1 MANWPIQTTKRTMPG
16 TSTTIRSNLDY
27 NTNAGMVARALGEMG
42 NKFEELH
49 IKQAYDQLST
59 AKLQSMQ
66 DETQFASDLN
76 KEMDESKYDAMLSRF
91 EASQNK
97 LNPKNPLGAKLWNR
111 YNIQQS
117 LARKKNT
124 EDAKHDRL
132 ANKWEVKRDGLA
144 AEAEQDY
151 AKMTILKGHLAVG
164 IGARYTEQAEG
175 ERFFQAAKELAQYKE
190 ATRRVRANPEGYL
203 DSLKKGKPPILEDL
217 DTVVNDPLKMMAV
230 RNNAEGRK
238 SEIEIEKGRITLK
251 QTAAIKKAAAGS
263 DADIASMEAKISQSD
278 ALTVEQKIT
287 AMKEFNATRRVMAK
301 GGNNAYTT
309 TENWELYVEYRRR
322 AASKTITEK
331 EIIDKIGPDGYS
343 HIQGERLLS
352 ILKGTSSSAKAF
364 EESASAET
372 LKELITGIPLVE
384 GGEDI
389 EGNPLIPVS
398 KNTKFF
404 ATKMGYRML
413 EDKFNDHP
421 DWTAREKD
429 EEAIK
434 VFNRLERMIKA
445 GEIEIK
451 AENLPKTP
459 ETLEQRSFAKKGL
472 APGEFKKPKG
482 MPSKK
487 TFTDKDYAALKS
499 GDEFTDPETGKKYRK
514 P

>member
-97 LNPKNPLGAKLWNR
+97 LNPKNPLAAKLWNR

-117 LARKKNT
+117 LTRKKNT

-132 ANKWEVKRDGLA
+132 ANKWEVTRDGLA

-151 AKMTILKGHLAVG
+151 AKMPMLKGHVAVG
-164 IGARYTEQAEG
+164 IGAKYTEQAEG
-175 ERFFQAAKELAQYKE
+175 ERFFQKAEELAQYKE
-190 ATRRVRANPEGYL
+190 ATRRVRANPDGYL

-217 DTVVNDPLKMMAV
+217 PTVVNDPLKMMAV

-238 SEIEIEKGRITLK
+238 SEIELEKGRITLK

-263 DADIASMEAKISQSD
+263 AADIASMEAKISQSD

-309 TENWELYVEYRRR
+309 TENEQLYTDHRRR
-322 AASKTITEK
+322 AASKSITEQ
-331 EIIDKIGPDGYS
+331 EIIDNVGPGGYS
-343 HIQGERLLS
+343 WPRAEKLIS
-352 ILKGTSSSAKAF
+352 IIKGTSSSAKAF
-364 EESASAET
+364 EESAAAKNLIALTKDIADPVKDAE
-372 LKELITGIPLVE
+372 LSQFVIQRGLGYL
-384 GGEDI
+384 EDFI
-389 EGNPLIPVS
+389 EGNPD
-398 KNTKFF
+398 
-404 ATKMGYRML
+404 ATDREKKEAALRIGRQLQL
-413 EDKFNDHP
+413 EDESG
-421 DWTAREKD
+421 T
-429 EEAIK
+429 
-434 VFNRLERMIKA
+434 LESVLESTIINYQPPKL
-445 GEIEIK
+445 GITK
-451 AENLPKTP
+451 AEFDKLP
-459 ETLEQRSFAKKGL
+459 SGSIFI
-472 APGEFKKPKG
+472 AP
-482 MPSKK
+482 
-487 TFTDKDYAALKS
+487 D
-499 GDEFTDPETGKKYRK
+499 GKRRRK